1 MKGQG
6 CRFVP
11 YTFSETKPQTVPM
24 DLNIGFQGLALIQ
37 GHVYNP
43 EGEIFAMPFFW
54 GGSLAMQRNRSLR
67 ISLPEYA
74 EYVYIYMLAPL
85 SYISKFWESI
95 SLAGVP
101 PCSLE
106 GVCILSLKKA
116 TCRGGHSGLFYESLK
131 PPSLGRVSFF
141 GMDIGTQ
148 FPRDTSI

>member
-43 EGEIFAMPFFW
+43 EGEIFAMSFF

-74 EYVYIYMLAPL
+74 EYVHTYIYICMLAPL
-85 SYISKFWESI
+85 SYISKF
-95 SLAGVP
+95 
-101 PCSLE
+101 
-106 GVCILSLKKA
+106 
-116 TCRGGHSGLFYESLK
+116 
-131 PPSLGRVSFF
+131 
-141 GMDIGTQ
+141 
-148 FPRDTSI
+148 